1 MFLKRFDTC
10 CLYLYG
16 YWGAKM
22 QLKNKNHRKLFGKWC
37 MQTSQICTRLIF
49 FLRYK
54 VHRYCEGVT
63 HKKTY
68 LIFISDSLTQR
79 KFKSWCCVVWYTFQR
94 EDRDCSISL
103 TENFCRRQ
111 VSGSLLTYTFN
122 SQLHSMEYLGLF
134 AEYRWSDWLRPW
146 DL

>member
-1 MFLKRFDTC
+1 MFLKRLDTC

-103 TENFCRRQ
+103 TENFLSIPADDR
-111 VSGSLLTYTFN
+111 SLDLYWHTLLIR
-122 SQLHSMEYLGLF
+122 SCIQ
-134 AEYRWSDWLRPW
+134 WST
-146 DL
+146 

>member
-1 MFLKRFDTC
+1 MTLVVCICMDIEGLKCSWKTKITVNYSVNDVCKRHKFVP
-10 CLYLYG
+10 
-16 YWGAKM
+16 A
-22 QLKNKNHRKLFGKWC
+22 LF
-37 MQTSQICTRLIF
+37 F

-54 VHRYCEGVT
+54 VHRYCEGVA

-103 TENFCRRQ
+103 TENFLSIPADDR
-111 VSGSLLTYTFN
+111 SLDLYWHTLLIR
-122 SQLHSMEYLGLF
+122 SCIQ
-134 AEYRWSDWLRPW
+134 WST
-146 DL
+146 